1 MFSPLLNQVI
11 SFFASRGE
19 TVSTFEAGLLTLV
32 NPLMYVFLALPFGI
46 LADRKGWKLTV
57 GIGAILMAVFCVLRI
72 FALNMSFLWLLIF
85 QIGFSFGG
93 PPILASVQKMVV
105 KWFPIKERTIASG
118 LGILATFLGLMI
130 GQFMSPILYAD
141 LGLGLSGTL
150 VVDGFVIVLAAII
163 FFALARESPPKPPAP
178 EEAVTARLGR
188 MLRTRDLYFLSVGF
202 FVGFGVYFSL
212 TAWAVPIL
220 GSIGIIGAF
229 NAGLVTGCMTLGGI
243 LGCVAIPRIS
253 DKIGRRKPF
262 LILAGLFAAIFSFII
277 GTVGDLSISIISALL
292 LGFFVIAVM
301 PIALTM
307 LGEMETVGA
316 TLVGA
321 ASGLAMTIGY
331 IGAVGI
337 SLVAQMLSTPVSWY
351 TSILLLAILGVV
363 GTLVMAL
370 VRETGEAVK
379 KGK

>member
-1 MFSPLLNQVI
+1 MH
-11 SFFASRGE
+11 
-19 TVSTFEAGLLTLV
+19 
-32 NPLMYVFLALPFGI
+32 
-46 LADRKGWKLTV
+46 D
-57 GIGAILMAVFCVLRI
+57 
-72 FALNMSFLWLLIF
+72 
-85 QIGFSFGG
+85 
-93 PPILASVQKMVV
+93 
-105 KWFPIKERTIASG
+105 
-118 LGILATFLGLMI
+118 
-130 GQFMSPILYAD
+130 
-141 LGLGLSGTL
+141 
-150 VVDGFVIVLAAII
+150 
-163 FFALARESPPKPPAP
+163 AR
-178 EEAVTARLGR
+178 
-188 MLRTRDLYFLSVGF
+188 
-202 FVGFGVYFSL
+202 
-212 TAWAVPIL
+212 
-220 GSIGIIGAF
+220 
-229 NAGLVTGCMTLGGI
+229 GI